1 MINAAS
7 KNNKEIFPFKLPENF
22 KPSFYGHFINVYNN
36 NLGVFQRRSF
46 SLILPD
52 KVLKEKS
59 EIEKNIKFALNGF
72 LQNQENKYLSISAT
86 MIFVFSEND
95 ETMEYV
101 KAIAVFSPAGEWSQ
115 ADNFKSYQENE
126 LKIDFL
132 NGAK

>member
-22 KPSFYGHFINVYNN
+22 KPSFNHFINVYNN
-36 NLGVFQRRSF
+36 DLGLFKRRSF
-46 SLILPD
+46 SLIFPD

-72 LQNQENKYLSISAT
+72 LQNQQNKYLSISAT

-101 KAIAVFSPAGEWSQ
+101 KAMAVFSPAGEWSQ
-115 ADNFKSYQENE
+115 ANEFKSYQKNS